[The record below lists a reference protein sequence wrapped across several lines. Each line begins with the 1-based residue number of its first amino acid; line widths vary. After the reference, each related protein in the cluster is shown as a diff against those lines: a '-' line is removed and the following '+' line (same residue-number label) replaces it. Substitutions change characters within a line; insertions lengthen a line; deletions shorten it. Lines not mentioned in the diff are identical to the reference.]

1 MSFPQQY
8 DLVREARN
16 DRMHEGAVARHATSH
31 VIELALMLED
41 ALMNSCN
48 KDSDFTV
55 SDFMVRNPVCA
66 SMWQPLSFIRQTML
80 TSSFSCLPV
89 NTRTEEKPLWQ
100 LVSDNEVAVYL
111 RRKPNGRRPKD
122 LLVRSLEA
130 ATKDD
135 SGTKLTLITAFTFRA
150 TAAVEDVL
158 GKWRAREGKPGQ
170 NAHPV
175 LVTREGTEELLGI
188 LSPYDLL

>member
-1 MSFPQQY
+1 
-8 DLVREARN
+8 
-16 DRMHEGAVARHATSH
+16 
-31 VIELALMLED
+31 
-41 ALMNSCN
+41 MNSYD
-48 KDSDFTV
+48 KVSDFTV
-55 SDFMVRNPVCA
+55 GDFMVRNPVCA

-80 TSSFSCLPV
+80 TNSFSCLPV
-89 NTRTEEKPLWQ
+89 NTGTNDNPLWQ
-100 LVSDNEVAVYL
+100 LVSDHEVAIYL

-122 LLVRSLEA
+122 LLVCSLEA
-130 ATKDD
+130 ATKHD
-135 SGTKLTLITAFTFRA
+135 SGNKLSLITPFTFRA

-158 GKWRAREGKPGQ
+158 EKWCAREGKPGQ